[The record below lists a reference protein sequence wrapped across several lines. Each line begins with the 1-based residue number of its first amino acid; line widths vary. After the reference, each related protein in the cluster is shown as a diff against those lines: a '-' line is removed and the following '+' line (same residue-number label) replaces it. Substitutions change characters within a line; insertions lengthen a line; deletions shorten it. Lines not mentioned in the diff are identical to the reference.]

1 MNISKQGFS
10 IIMTVYDQAHEI
22 KENLPAFLTQAYE
35 PGYEVIVVDETSTD
49 DTSELLKLYKQ
60 DYPILYTTFLP
71 KQLNVH
77 IRRKMAINLGIKA
90 SKNDWLILQNINNK
104 PKDETE
110 LQAIVDALDE
120 DAELTFGYIN
130 KKGIRLQSFASYD
143 EACYHIL
150 KSERKLRHVY
160 NRRFMNYIWG
170 RYNFMIVRKDVSY
183 DVLKYFEQKV
193 SAWTLLGYRIRII
206 LKNLFACSKTT
217 IIKFE

>member
-1 MNISKQGFS
+1 
-10 IIMTVYDQAHEI
+10 
-22 KENLPAFLTQAYE
+22 
-35 PGYEVIVVDETSTD
+35 
-49 DTSELLKLYKQ
+49 
-60 DYPILYTTFLP
+60 
-71 KQLNVH
+71 
-77 IRRKMAINLGIKA
+77 MAINLGIKA

-150 KSERKLRHVY
+150 KSERKLKHVY

-206 LKNLFACSKTT
+206 LKNLFARSKTT
-217 IIKFE
+217 VIKFE

>member
-206 LKNLFACSKTT
+206 LKNLFARSKTT
-217 IIKFE
+217 VIKFE